1 MKKEKVEMK
10 EEIKIIDGTYKKDNP
25 HQDIGKQKFRV
36 KKFYNGE
43 IEYEVVANSK
53 EEADSAVMEHGG
65 IEKIE
70 CQDGYYGD
78 EPVEM
83 TYSDHNWD
91 QQAETDYEKY
101 GRDERVK
108 KIEECVPYEES
119 DIDTNEDYL
128 NYEDPEWTKDSFRW
142 LKEELET
149 SEEKVKTKDDG
160 IPF

>member
-1 MKKEKVEMK
+1 MK

-25 HQDIGKQKFRV
+25 HQDIGKQKFKV
-36 KKFYNGE
+36 KKFYNVE

-83 TYSDHNWD
+83 TYNDHNWD
-91 QQAETDYEKY
+91 QQAENDYEKY
-101 GRDERVK
+101 GREPRVQ
-108 KIEECVPYEES
+108 KIEECVPYEEWDS
-119 DIDTNEDYL
+119 DTDTDYL

-142 LKEELET
+142 TKEEVET
-149 SEEKVKTKDDG
+149 SDEKVKTKESE

>member
-1 MKKEKVEMK
+1 MK

-25 HQDIGKQKFRV
+25 HQDIGKQKFKV
-36 KKFYNGE
+36 KKFYNVE

-83 TYSDHNWD
+83 TYNDHNWD
-91 QQAETDYEKY
+91 SEAENDYEKY
-101 GRDERVK
+101 GREPRVQ
-108 KIEECVPYEES
+108 KIEECVPYEEWDS
-119 DIDTNEDYL
+119 DTDTDYL

-142 LKEELET
+142 TKEELET
-149 SEEKVKTKDDG
+149 SDEKVKTKESE

>member
-1 MKKEKVEMK
+1 MK

-25 HQDIGKQKFRV
+25 HQDIGKQKFKV
-36 KKFYNGE
+36 KKFYNVE

-83 TYSDHNWD
+83 TYNDHNWD
-91 QQAETDYEKY
+91 QQAENDYEKY
-101 GRDERVK
+101 GREPRVQ
-108 KIEECVPYEES
+108 KIEECVPYEEWDS
-119 DIDTNEDYL
+119 DTDTDYL

-142 LKEELET
+142 TKEELET
-149 SEEKVKTKDDG
+149 SDEKVKTKESE

>member
-1 MKKEKVEMK
+1 MK

-25 HQDIGKQKFRV
+25 HQDIGKQKFKV
-36 KKFYNGE
+36 KKFYNVE

-70 CQDGYYGD
+70 WQDGYYGD

-83 TYSDHNWD
+83 KYYDHNWD
-91 QQAETDYEKY
+91 QQAEIDYEKY
-101 GRDERVK
+101 GREPRVQ
-108 KIEECVPYEES
+108 KIEECVPYEEWDS
-119 DIDTNEDYL
+119 DTDVHYD
-128 NYEDPEWTKDSFRW
+128 NYEDPDWTTDSYRW
-142 LKEELET
+142 KKEELET
-149 SEEKVKTKDDG
+149 SDEKVKTKESE